1 MGFLGKKDVGN
12 DKVYMK
18 KIKKYVFDRTGKKS
32 TATTLTGARKEA
44 DAAGKLAPT
53 EGWKGYDQDTR
64 IEVPIKKTL
73 SERLGGKAGKEKRR
87 LKKKRGEVPST
98 TKTVKVKNA
107 EHAEKLHKKRRG
119 ITDKKHL
126 DKKAAAT
133 GRKTY
138 KGDVSYSDVKKRK
151 KGADYS
157 ARLKEAHG
165 VGYET
170 TLGLKPPSAF
180 AAAKT
185 ATKKKRKKHTKR
197 AARER
202 FREAVVEKNKT
213 PGRTKKTAK
222 KIGKGIGKLVGKV
235 ADKLPGGEKR
245 KKKKKQKVAH
255 DKKVK
260 AMGGIP
266 KIQM

>member
-107 EHAEKLHKKRRG
+107 EHAEKLHKKGRG
-119 ITDKKHL
+119 ITDKKHLEDKKHL

-170 TLGLKPPSAF
+170 TLGLKLPSALDKPT
-180 AAAKT
+180 AKAISGRKGKPDVEPKEGHVWRKIKNKWREVRT
-185 ATKKKRKKHTKR
+185 GKKKTTPD
-197 AARER
+197 
-202 FREAVVEKNKT
+202 KNDKT
-213 PGRTKKTAK
+213 SSSSGHPLDVT
-222 KIGKGIGKLVGKV
+222 
-235 ADKLPGGEKR
+235 
-245 KKKKKQKVAH
+245 
-255 DKKVK
+255 
-260 AMGGIP
+260 M
-266 KIQM
+266 

>member
-1 MGFLGKKDVGN
+1 MKFLGKKDVGN

-18 KIKKYVFDRTGKKS
+18 KIKKYVYDRTGKKS

-107 EHAEKLHKKRRG
+107 KHADKLHKKRQG
-119 ITDKKHL
+119 ITDKKYL

-133 GRKTY
+133 VRKTY
-138 KGDVSYSDVKKRK
+138 EGDVSYTEVKRK
-151 KGADYS
+151 KGLAGAYGT
-157 ARLKEAHG
+157 KEQNKAMEYVNG
-165 VGYET
+165 NPFKKLVMGTDKSTDKSTAKAISGSKGKPDVEPKEGYVW
-170 TLGLKPPSAF
+170 
-180 AAAKT
+180 
-185 ATKKKRKKHTKR
+185 RKI
-197 AARER
+197 
-202 FREAVVEKNKT
+202 KNKWREV
-213 PGRTKKTAK
+213 PTA
-222 KIGKGIGKLVGKV
+222 G
-235 ADKLPGGEKR
+235 
-245 KKKKKQKVAH
+245 KKKKTTPDEN
-255 DKKVK
+255 DKTPSSS
-260 AMGGIP
+260 GHPFTGRTGR
-266 KIQM
+266 

>member
-53 EGWKGYDQDTR
+53 EGQLKGYDQDIR
-64 IEVPIKKTL
+64 IEVPIRKTL

-107 EHAEKLHKKRRG
+107 KHAEKLHKKRRG
-119 ITDKKHL
+119 ITDKKYL
-126 DKKAAAT
+126 DKKRVQEKRGAAT
-133 GRKTY
+133 TVTTGIDMG
-138 KGDVSYSDVKKRK
+138 KGEDY
-151 KGADYS
+151 GAS
-157 ARLKEAHG
+157 HG

-170 TLGLKPPSAF
+170 ALGLKPPSAF
-180 AAAKT
+180 AAGKTKTKSASTDKSTAKAISGSRSNKPKVEAKEGYT
-185 ATKKKRKKHTKR
+185 WRWNRGKWTEVRTGKKKTTPD
-197 AARER
+197 
-202 FREAVVEKNKT
+202 KNDKT
-213 PGRTKKTAK
+213 SSSSGHPLDVT
-222 KIGKGIGKLVGKV
+222 
-235 ADKLPGGEKR
+235 
-245 KKKKKQKVAH
+245 
-255 DKKVK
+255 
-260 AMGGIP
+260 M
-266 KIQM
+266 

>member
-107 EHAEKLHKKRRG
+107 KHAEKLHKKRRG

-170 TLGLKPPSAF
+170 TLGLKPPSALDKPT
-180 AAAKT
+180 AK
-185 ATKKKRKKHTKR
+185 AISGSKGKPDVEPKEGYVWRKI
-197 AARER
+197 
-202 FREAVVEKNKT
+202 KNKWREVPTAGKKTT
-213 PGRTKKTAK
+213 PDENDKTPSSSGHPFTGRT
-222 KIGKGIGKLVGKV
+222 G
-235 ADKLPGGEKR
+235 R
-245 KKKKKQKVAH
+245 
-255 DKKVK
+255 
-260 AMGGIP
+260 
-266 KIQM
+266 